1 MSLRKLKR
9 KKSKKSQQYLS
20 ARYGMADL
28 NGLLKAAQGHLQ
40 AGRLHDAEK
49 MYKQILSAFPA
60 SASAHN
66 DLGTLYHSQKDLK
79 KAISYYKKSIAIDKN
94 YLPALNNLAQA
105 LTEQSD
111 PGGAAAVYEMII
123 ALQPTP
129 EAWKGLGLMYT
140 RMLEFD
146 KAIAAYEKVV
156 IAHPDDFD
164 VQNKLGILYQK
175 SGNLEVASRYFQE
188 SLRIKPDFLPARF
201 SFAEALEKYN
211 KIEEAYGEV
220 LKGLEFSPNDIEL
233 QCLAATCERRL
244 GEAVKASD
252 RLSRIN
258 ADTLSATH
266 RRQFFFERAQL
277 QAKRKE
283 YEKAYSDFVAGNE
296 AAKELR
302 GSIKKESM
310 LQRIAILHKQFEA
323 SDFSLPAVE
332 SCVEGR
338 APVFV
343 IGFPRSGTTLLDQV
357 LDSHPSV
364 QTMEEKDILLQ
375 IESKTCNPYEEYLA
389 IWKNLTAE
397 QIQKRQD
404 TYYQQADMV
413 LTRQAGSV
421 LVDRNPNN
429 IIQAALA
436 WRIFPEAKFILAI
449 RHPLDVCLSCFM
461 QDFEINSAN
470 VNFFTLSDAVHL
482 YGKVMELWRLFG
494 ERLPLNYTIVRY
506 EDMVTDLEGEARRL
520 LDFIGVEWD
529 SNVLKYYE
537 HAKTRGQIKT
547 ASYHQVTQPI
557 YRHAAYRWKHYEKF
571 CEPFEEEL
579 APYMDCFRY

>member
-9 KKSKKSQQYLS
+9 KKSKKSQQSLS

-28 NGLLKAAQGHLQ
+28 NGLMKAAQGHLQ
-40 AGRLHDAEK
+40 SGRLQDAEK
-49 MYKQILSAFPA
+49 MYKQILSAFPV

-66 DLGTLYHSQKDLK
+66 DLGTLYHSQGDLK
-79 KAISYYKKSIAIDKN
+79 KAISHYKKSIAIDTN
-94 YLPALNNLAQA
+94 YLPALNNFAQG
-105 LTEQSD
+105 LKEQGD
-111 PGGAAAVYEMII
+111 LDGAATVYKRII

-129 EAWKGLGLMYT
+129 EAWKSLGLMYT

-156 IAHPDDFD
+156 AAHPDDFD

-175 SGNLEVASRYFQE
+175 SGNLEVATRYFQE
-188 SLRIKPDFLPARF
+188 SLRIKPDFLAARF

-211 KIEEAYGEV
+211 KIEKAYEEV
-220 LKGLEFSPNDIEL
+220 LKGLEFSPHDIEL

-244 GEAVKASD
+244 GQVVKAMD

-258 ADTLSATH
+258 SNTLSATH

-277 QAKRKE
+277 QAKSKE

-302 GSIKKESM
+302 GSMEKESI
-310 LQRIAILHKQFEA
+310 LERVTILHKQFEA
-323 SDFSLPAVE
+323 SDFLLPAVE
-332 SCVEGR
+332 SHRERR

-357 LDSHPSV
+357 LDSHPYI

-375 IESKTCNPYEEYLA
+375 IESKTFDPYEEYLA
-389 IWKNLTAE
+389 TWKNLTIE
-397 QIQKRQD
+397 PIQKLQD
-404 TYYQQADMV
+404 RYYQQVDMF
-413 LTRQAGSV
+413 LSRQKGSI

-429 IIQAALA
+429 TIQAALA
-436 WRIFPEAKFILAI
+436 WRMFPDAKFILAI

-470 VNFFTLSDAVHL
+470 VNFFTLEDTVHF
-482 YGKVMELWRLFG
+482 YNKVMELWRLFV

-506 EDMVTDLEGEARRL
+506 EDIVTDLEGEARRL

-529 SNVLKYYE
+529 SNVLKFYE
-537 HAKTRGQIKT
+537 HAKTKGQIKT

-579 APYMDCFRY
+579 APYIDCFGY